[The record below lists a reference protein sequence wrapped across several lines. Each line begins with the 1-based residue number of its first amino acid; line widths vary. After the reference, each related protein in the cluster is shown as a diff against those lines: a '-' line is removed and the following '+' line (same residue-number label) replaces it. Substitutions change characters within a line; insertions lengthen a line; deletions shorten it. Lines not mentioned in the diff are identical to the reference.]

1 MIKPGTYYFKNNH
14 IKLVGKKYPNVQ
26 ININGKGATIIS
38 NGLDY
43 KNGDRYS
50 GQFRVD
56 NAVVEGRNLLP
67 VWTEMK
73 YAEGKVE
80 VVDENAHLCR
90 VKCNGLNDMQ
100 EDELKNSYIRI
111 PQWFVMNTYKISLI
125 KDDYVYFVYRGLQK
139 VAGVGW
145 NVNYDC
151 YYGGTENVRY
161 SLCNVVDDSKTIRI
175 IDGIVR
181 LPEGVNTMHECTSYQ
196 FLTIKDCTFKSVNI
210 SGLKIIG
217 NAWYMSYLINLEN
230 VISNRFKLK
239 DCSFECME
247 SDVISIKSTPNVTIE
262 RCSFKNCYR
271 GCVVSDINSQNTVVA
286 DCLFDK
292 VGLDFE
298 NTASVKCQGSNYH
311 IKNNTFRDFGYS
323 AISLGYGKTRTESQE
338 VSGIT
343 EYNTIEFT
351 KDYVEKFKTSMLM
364 DGGAIYVTTQNDEC
378 IIRYNIIAGYTG
390 MKDNRGIFCD
400 DGAYNIQIYGNVIT
414 GIENSYCIDSRRVA
428 SVEKNGSR
436 GKNVSRTNINNKI
449 FDNIVDGS
457 IRFEPREDA
466 DNGCL
471 LGPNYMASR
480 DMTNGRLSVSKSD
493 YKKIRE
499 TPALKHVRRQLLKN

>member
-1 MIKPGTYYFKNNH
+1 
-14 IKLVGKKYPNVQ
+14 
-26 ININGKGATIIS
+26 
-38 NGLDY
+38 
-43 KNGDRYS
+43 
-50 GQFRVD
+50 
-56 NAVVEGRNLLP
+56 VEGRNLLP

-90 VKCNGLNDMQ
+90 VKCNGLNDMR
-100 EDELKNSYIRI
+100 EEELKNSYIRI

-161 SLCNVVDDSKTIRI
+161 SLCNVVDDDKKVRI
-175 IDGIVR
+175 SDDQVR
-181 LPEGVNTMHECTSYQ
+181 LPEGSNVMHECTSYQ
-196 FLTIKDCTFKSVNI
+196 FLTIKDCIFKSVNI

-338 VSGIT
+338 VSGVT

-364 DGGAIYVTTQNDEC
+364 DGGAIYVMTQNDKC
-378 IIRYNIIAGYTG
+378 VIRYNIITRYTG

-400 DGAYNIQIYGNVIT
+400 DGAYNVEICGNVIT

-436 GKNVSRTNINNKI
+436 GNNVTRTNVNNRI
-449 FDNIVDGS
+449 YDNIVDGV
-457 IRFEPREDA
+457 IRFEPHEGD

-471 LGPNYMASR
+471 FGPNYVVSR
-480 DMTNGRLSVSKSD
+480 DMINGRLAVSKSD
-493 YKKIRE
+493 YKNIRK
-499 TPALKHVRRQLLKN
+499 TPALRHVRSRLLKN